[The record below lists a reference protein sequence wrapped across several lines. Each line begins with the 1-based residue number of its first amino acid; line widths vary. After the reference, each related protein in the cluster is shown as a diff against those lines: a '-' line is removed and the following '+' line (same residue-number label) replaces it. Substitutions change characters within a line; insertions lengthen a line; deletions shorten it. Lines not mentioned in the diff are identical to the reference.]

1 MIVIAGL
8 GNPGPRY
15 ANNRHNVGFEVLAD
29 LAKAVDA
36 PPWRNNF
43 QGEIAR
49 SSLSGVD
56 VLLVRPQTWMNESGR
71 CLQAAM
77 TFYRIAPQDLIV
89 VHDELD
95 LPFGTLR
102 IKVGGGH
109 AGHNGLR
116 SIVDCLGSAEFV
128 RLRVGIGRPPPTFR
142 GAVADYVLSDFS
154 PGERDAL
161 PEIRSKAVKALR
173 DIARRGV
180 AAASNTL
187 NVRAKPPGPSKP
199 RPPPAAGADPSRPGG
214 EPRDPHSEQ
223 G

>member
-1 MIVIAGL
+1 MLVIAGL

-15 ANNRHNVGFEVLAD
+15 AHNRHNVGFKVLAD
-29 LAKAVDA
+29 LAKAVEA
-36 PPWRNNF
+36 PPWRDKF

-49 SSLSGVD
+49 SSLSDTD

-71 CLQAAM
+71 CVQAVM
-77 TFYRIAPQDLIV
+77 TFFRVPPKDLIV

-128 RLRVGIGRPPPTFR
+128 RLRVGIGRPPPDFR
-142 GAVADYVLSDFS
+142 GEVADYVLSDFS
-154 PGERDAL
+154 SAERDAL
-161 PEIRSKAVKALR
+161 PEILSKAVKALR

-187 NVRAKPPGPSKP
+187 NARPKPPKPSKP
-199 RPPPAAGADPSRPGG
+199 RPDPAAGSDPPSPGG
-214 EPRDPHSEQ
+214 DPGDSRTE